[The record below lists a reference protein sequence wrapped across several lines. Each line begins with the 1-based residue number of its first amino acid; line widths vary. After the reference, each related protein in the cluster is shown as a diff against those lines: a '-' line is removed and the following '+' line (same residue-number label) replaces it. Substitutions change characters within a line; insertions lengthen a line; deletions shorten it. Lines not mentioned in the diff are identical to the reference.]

1 MALDSAYQP
10 CKQKGFTLLEV
21 MAVLAIIGIAVSVV
35 VYQSFSFSPANAL
48 EEQARRFQVVVDMA
62 SDYAVLNQ
70 RQLGIRIEPKKR
82 EYSFMW
88 LDDEQKWQLLDGE
101 KAFAPHSLDEVFE
114 LTLEL
119 EDLPWQEEDSLFD
132 DRIFD
137 EELSFDENRVSIG
150 DEEDKPLPPP
160 QILLLSSGDITPFSL
175 IMVYEPD
182 YGNDDPT
189 YFRLNGIDFAPIER
203 LGPLDQL

>member
-1 MALDSAYQP
+1 MALDSP
-10 CKQKGFTLLEV
+10 CRSRKQKGFTLLEV

-88 LDDEQKWQLLDGE
+88 LDEEQKWQLLDGE
-101 KAFAPHSLDEVFE
+101 KAFAPHSLDEVFK

-132 DRIFD
+132 DGIFD

-175 IMVYEPD
+175 IMAYEPD

-203 LGPLDQL
+203 QGPLDQL

>member
-1 MALDSAYQP
+1 
-10 CKQKGFTLLEV
+10 
-21 MAVLAIIGIAVSVV
+21 
-35 VYQSFSFSPANAL
+35 
-48 EEQARRFQVVVDMA
+48 
-62 SDYAVLNQ
+62 
-70 RQLGIRIEPKKR
+70 
-82 EYSFMW
+82 
-88 LDDEQKWQLLDGE
+88 
-101 KAFAPHSLDEVFE
+101 
-114 LTLEL
+114 LEL

-175 IMVYEPD
+175 IMAYEPD